1 MQEQS
6 EILNFLADGFISV
19 DCMELSLSPTD
30 LSFFLAPVSSCCLE
44 AMDILYQCKEILRI
58 QKLRRLASY
67 AGFYAFTTL
76 VTYAYTSNTYVAT
89 ELHLVTCLQYLPTY
103 YCSYMK
109 IFFALSEHTSGQGLA
124 FRGPISTMHP
134 TLLVLSY

>member
-6 EILNFLADGFISV
+6 EILNFLADSFISV

-44 AMDILYQCKEILRI
+44 AMDILYQCKEILKI

-76 VTYAYTSNTYVAT
+76 VTYAYTSNTYVAA
-89 ELHLVTCLQYLPTY
+89 ELPLVT
-103 YCSYMK
+103 SR
-109 IFFALSEHTSGQGLA
+109 GQK
-124 FRGPISTMHP
+124 F
-134 TLLVLSY
+134 